1 MARTDRLVALG
12 AAFIVLYAA
21 VLVVNGPENREEAF
35 PVFSWSLFSKIPE
48 AELTD
53 YSIRLTSVNGQELP
67 TPLYYDQATSLL
79 VTARRPEPN
88 LVMQQLGSAVAR
100 DKPYAAAL
108 AKETLEDRWLE
119 GIDSAEYEIVRRR
132 FDIIERSRCD
142 CFEEET
148 VLRAVTFQR

>member
-12 AAFIVLYAA
+12 AAFILLYTA

-48 AELTD
+48 AEITD
-53 YSIRLTSVNGQELP
+53 YSIRFTSVDGVELP
-67 TPLYYDQATSLL
+67 TPLYYDEATALL
-79 VTARRPEPN
+79 TTAQRPEPN
-88 LVMQQLGSAVAR
+88 QVMQKLGSAVAS

-132 FDIIERSRCD
+132 FDIIERTTCD
-142 CFEEET
+142 CFQEET
-148 VLRAVTFQR
+148 VLREVTFQR